1 MANLN
6 GYKYLVTALMNVI
19 KRVVCV
25 KLAKITN
32 QMQFLV
38 IAVVV

>member
-1 MANLN
+1 MIA
-6 GYKYLVTALMNVI
+6 GMNVMV
-19 KRVVCV
+19 RVVCV

-38 IAVVV
+38 IAVVVSITIKAKDQ